1 MIGICDTSFGSTKMG
16 MNFVELRVEQ
26 FALVKFLGDDGT
38 FPLRTPSTARRL
50 PAAKAAVICL
60 GANNE
65 DETGFLHLIKHPTGP
80 AFGRRL
86 VIRVEFGG
94 NTLGAEPVGDL

>member
-1 MIGICDTSFGSTKMG
+1 
-16 MNFVELRVEQ
+16 
-26 FALVKFLGDDGT
+26 
-38 FPLRTPSTARRL
+38 
-50 PAAKAAVICL
+50 VICL

-65 DETGFLHLIKHPTGP
+65 DETGFLHLIEHPTGP